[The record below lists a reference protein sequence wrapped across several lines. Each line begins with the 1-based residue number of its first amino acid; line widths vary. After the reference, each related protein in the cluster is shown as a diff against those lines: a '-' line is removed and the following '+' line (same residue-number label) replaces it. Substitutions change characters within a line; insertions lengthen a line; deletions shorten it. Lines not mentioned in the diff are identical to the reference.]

1 MKRIFTFSVF
11 ILILFHYKS
20 QQVSLNSQYLYND
33 FAINPAVAGTKVY
46 SPLSFSFRRQ
56 WMGIDEAPVSQNFMY
71 HTYVGDNMGIGGHI
85 FNDIA
90 GPTRRSGLSTT
101 FAYNIKTSKRSKL
114 SFGISGSL
122 TQFSIDR
129 DRLITEIQ
137 GDVAVLN
144 LSNQLSADCNFGLYW
159 SGERHFIG
167 VSGFNLLENKSN
179 FLAMTTPIIN
189 TIDRVMYFNGGYNFK
204 VGAII
209 EVQPSAVM
217 RLMANDIIQFDGN
230 LKFTV
235 KNAYS
240 LGISYRNQDALSF
253 MGALNLGI
261 ASIGYAYDLGISDL
275 QSYNSGTHEVF
286 ISYKLKKDDST
297 KTPWKNRNRVYS
309 SYSSE
314 N

>member
-56 WMGIDEAPVSQNFMY
+56 WMDIDEAPVAQNFMY
-71 HTYVGDNMGIGGHI
+71 HTYAGDNMGIGGHI
-85 FNDIA
+85 FNDVA

-144 LSNQLSADCNFGLYW
+144 LSNQLI
-159 SGERHFIG
+159 EET
-167 VSGFNLLENKSN
+167 LLH
-179 FLAMTTPIIN
+179 
-189 TIDRVMYFNGGYNFK
+189 YFCS
-204 VGAII
+204 I
-209 EVQPSAVM
+209 
-217 RLMANDIIQFDGN
+217 
-230 LKFTV
+230 
-235 KNAYS
+235 S
-240 LGISYRNQDALSF
+240 LDF
-253 MGALNLGI
+253 
-261 ASIGYAYDLGISDL
+261 
-275 QSYNSGTHEVF
+275 
-286 ISYKLKKDDST
+286 
-297 KTPWKNRNRVYS
+297 
-309 SYSSE
+309 
-314 N
+314 